1 MVASNL
7 EKKGLFE
14 DALEV
19 YDLAG
24 VSCIIGIFY

>member
-24 VSCIIGIFY
+24 VSYVLILL